1 MPISTEQFQSLL
13 HCKCEA
19 NPNTNTGLD
28 TNGCPLGNS
37 KFILLSDNLNICLWL
52 SACQV
57 EKINQINN
65 SWSTIYQR
73 LSQPEATFRKCK
85 KNFDLQCTHSCKF
98 YLFHLCSKG
107 NKEWLTATLAPSMA
121 DLLLMPWNVFSWLIT
136 MSWQLPE
143 CDERVAST
151 KEGHTLWM
159 MCQRKMITM
168 NWLIGCWAMVPWT
181 NRTVEL

>member
-1 MPISTEQFQSLL
+1 MFCIVLFLSI
-13 HCKCEA
+13 A
-19 NPNTNTGLD
+19 GLD

-57 EKINQINN
+57 EKINQIDN

-73 LSQPEATFRKCK
+73 LSQPEVTFRKCK
-85 KNFDLQCTHSCKF
+85 KKIDLQCTHSCKF

-136 MSWQLPE
+136 MSWQLPGP
-143 CDERVAST
+143 RLNIKTVLST
-151 KEGHTLWM
+151 YGDFHVKDKT
-159 MCQRKMITM
+159 
-168 NWLIGCWAMVPWT
+168 AV
-181 NRTVEL
+181 RTSYL